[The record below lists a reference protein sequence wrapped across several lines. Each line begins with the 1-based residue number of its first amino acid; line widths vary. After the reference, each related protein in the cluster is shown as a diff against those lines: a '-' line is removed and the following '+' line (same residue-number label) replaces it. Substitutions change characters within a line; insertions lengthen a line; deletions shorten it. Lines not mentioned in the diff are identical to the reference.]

1 MALAR
6 HRWVLLIPHVGIG
19 YQVCLALP
27 IVVVVVVVV
36 VDTLV
41 VELLGAWKLHNI
53 IVHKTAYLALLI
65 C

>member
-1 MALAR
+1 M
-6 HRWVLLIPHVGIG
+6 
-19 YQVCLALP
+19 CLALP